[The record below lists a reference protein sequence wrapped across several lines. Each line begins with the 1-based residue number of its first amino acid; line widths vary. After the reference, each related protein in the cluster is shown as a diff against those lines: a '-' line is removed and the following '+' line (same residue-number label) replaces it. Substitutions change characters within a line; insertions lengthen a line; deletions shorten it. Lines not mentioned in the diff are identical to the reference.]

1 MEANATQPQ
10 VVPWAEPGFARA
22 QPKWQSPSVGEK
34 EGAHGGTMGSPV
46 LGGGERYVRR
56 LEKIEQ
62 LERTH
67 GEITTS

>member
-1 MEANATQPQ
+1 MTINSWPSGT
-10 VVPWAEPGFARA
+10 VTRAEPGFARA
-22 QPKWQSPSVGEK
+22 QPTLRGLPRGAK

-56 LEKIEQ
+56 LEKIEE
-62 LERTH
+62 LERMH